1 MAASDIGF
9 YILYSLRS
17 SRPEVFCRKS
27 VLRNFAKFTGKH
39 LCQSFLFIK
48 KETMEQL
55 FSCEFCE
62 ISKRK
67 DTLWNFSFR
76 AFHEIQFQGYYMKHE
91 ILSWNTFTLV
101 FQFHC
106 VGFLS
111 IKKLCLQLEMYRVKF
126 NSIKKYLWLIKQK
139 QNNSKIPKHIWMKP
153 CSKTRGGKSAC
164 ADILLETPLTI

>member
-1 MAASDIGF
+1 MAASDSGF
-9 YILYSLRS
+9 YILCSLRS

-62 ISKRK
+62 ISKGK

-76 AFHEIQFQGYYMKHE
+76 AFHEIQFQGHYMKHE
-91 ILSWNTFTLV
+91 ILS
-101 FQFHC
+101 
-106 VGFLS
+106 
-111 IKKLCLQLEMYRVKF
+111 
-126 NSIKKYLWLIKQK
+126 
-139 QNNSKIPKHIWMKP
+139 
-153 CSKTRGGKSAC
+153 
-164 ADILLETPLTI
+164 

>member
-9 YILYSLRS
+9 YILCSLRS

-111 IKKLCLQLEMYRVKF
+111 IKKLCLQL
-126 NSIKKYLWLIKQK
+126 
-139 QNNSKIPKHIWMKP
+139 
-153 CSKTRGGKSAC
+153 
-164 ADILLETPLTI
+164 ILLKFAVYWPVALLKKDSISGFFSGNFQKLTLNAREEPQMSLFKVQSLFRTVML